1 MLLAVDIGNTN
12 ITLGIF
18 DNDCLVRTFRL
29 ETDINQDYD
38 KSLRGL
44 LKGYS
49 IDSCAIVSVVNE
61 LTLVFKASCDKLFGI
76 DSALVSKDNIDLKIA
91 LKEPEKVGEDR
102 LVNAYAALKKYPL
115 PAIVVDIGTAITFDI
130 VSENKEFLGGVIMSG
145 LNLQFGALNQYTSK
159 LPLVQADISPKAI
172 GDNTRNAIL
181 SGVMR
186 GTACAVEGLIK
197 QCEAELGE
205 RAVVIATG
213 GQCFAIAEYMSR
225 KFDFINPDLTL
236 EGLKRIY
243 QNSHVNLY

>member
-18 DNDCLVRTFRL
+18 DNDCLVGTFRL
-29 ETDINQDYD
+29 ETDINQDYE

-130 VSENKEFLGGVIMSG
+130 VSENKEFLGGIIMPG
-145 LNLQFGALNQYTSK
+145 LNLQFSALNNFTSK
-159 LPLVQADISPKAI
+159 LPLVHVGISEKAI
-172 GDNTRNAIL
+172 GDNTENAIL

-186 GTACAVEGLIK
+186 GTACALDGLIN
-197 QCEAELGE
+197 QCEAELGKQ
-205 RAVVIATG
+205 ATVIATG
-213 GQCFAIAEYMSR
+213 GQCTLISEYMSR
-225 KFDFINPDLTL
+225 KFDFINPALTL
-236 EGLKRIY
+236 EGL
-243 QNSHVNLY
+243 NFM